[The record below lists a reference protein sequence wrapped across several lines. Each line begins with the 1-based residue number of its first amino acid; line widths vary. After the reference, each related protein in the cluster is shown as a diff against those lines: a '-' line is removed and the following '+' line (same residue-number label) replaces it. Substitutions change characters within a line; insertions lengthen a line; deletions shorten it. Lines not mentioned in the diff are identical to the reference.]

1 MSKTENQT
9 QVSNHDRTGSEE
21 RTAGASSLFI
31 PDIGND
37 VNRTHINDYY
47 QPSFSESKNYKTEK
61 LQVQSSSCLTMSTD
75 LQSDSTMGPDNIPED
90 VMVVRTSAMGPYPM
104 SLLASNSPMNKSI
117 SSSASGSICRIC
129 LEGDCVEELISPCDC
144 MGSMGVVHICCLEKW
159 LSTSNLD
166 RCEVCKFQFK
176 VQRTPRPIIQ
186 WLFSRQS
193 RDGPHGFCGDALCL
207 ILLTPICLTSV
218 YLCGMGSLAY
228 LHRGA
233 WEGVGLAFLSL
244 IVLFTF
250 FLWGFTTVRFQWQ
263 SMNRWRMSNQTVHLV
278 DYSKVR
284 RKRQCGP
291 TQCNAHRTTPSAT
304 STLPHI

>member
-1 MSKTENQT
+1 MSQIRTMSKLPLHDNGHEETGMDD
-9 QVSNHDRTGSEE
+9 VSATSANPYNPDLRDDVNIHLNDCFSSVCAESKSSKSDPTIKLQEQS
-21 RTAGASSLFI
+21 ASSNTVQ
-31 PDIGND
+31 IGDNM
-37 VNRTHINDYY
+37 
-47 QPSFSESKNYKTEK
+47 QFQGE
-61 LQVQSSSCLTMSTD
+61 LT
-75 LQSDSTMGPDNIPED
+75 LADNIPDD

-104 SLLASNSPMNKSI
+104 SLLAASSPMNKSI

-129 LEGDCVEELISPCDC
+129 LEGDCIEELISPCDC
-144 MGSMGVVHICCLEKW
+144 MGSMSVVHICCLEKW

-176 VQRTPRPIIQ
+176 IKRTPRPIIQ

-228 LHRGA
+228 LQRGA

-250 FLWGFTTVRFQWQ
+250 FLWGFTTVWLLMRHRFMLCHW
-263 SMNRWRMSNQTVHLV
+263 NLTVV
-278 DYSKVR
+278 
-284 RKRQCGP
+284 
-291 TQCNAHRTTPSAT
+291 
-304 STLPHI
+304 